1 MTEKVKIHSEKVRW
15 CRVGLVR
22 AMEWYA
28 ELGKS
33 IDVCEAWLPAGGF
46 QFLDSETM

>member
-1 MTEKVKIHSEKVRW
+1 MHSAKARC

-28 ELGKS
+28 QFGKS
-33 IDVCEAWLPAGGF
+33 IDVCKAWLPSGGF
-46 QFLDSETM
+46 QFLDSEMM